1 MRILLKQARIV
12 DRNSPFNGKTL
23 DVLIENG
30 IISDLNNNI
39 KAEGALEITSPNLYV
54 SIGWVDLKSS
64 FGDPGFEHKETIE
77 SGLDTAAAG
86 GYTHIFTIPQTS
98 PICDNKTIV
107 DYQLSKAANH
117 TVQLH
122 PMGAITKGMKG
133 EEIAEMYDMMQA
145 GSKLFSDDTNPLN
158 TGMLQRALLY
168 SKNIGATLSL
178 AIRDPYL
185 SKNTQVNEGA
195 ASTRTGLKADPSISE
210 VIQLEKIVRMLEY
223 TGTSAHISG
232 VSAKESIEIIKKAK
246 NNGLSI
252 TCDVNVMNVLFTE
265 TDVLGFDNLMK
276 VLPVLRSETDRQHI
290 ISGINDGTI
299 DAITSDHRPVDAEEK
314 ELEFDYASFGSYQL
328 QTVFSSLNSQSK
340 ISLERLI
347 EVLSENARK
356 IGQIE
361 NSTIDIGKVA
371 DLTLFDPNE
380 KWTYSTETNVSRHA
394 YSPFLNKEF
403 TGKVLGIVRNTQ
415 CVFIDKHE

>member
-1 MRILLKQARIV
+1 MKILLKQARIV
-12 DRNSPFNGKTL
+12 DRNSPYNGKTL
-23 DVLIENG
+23 DVLLENG
-30 IISDLNNNI
+30 IISGINENI
-39 KAEGALEITSPNLYV
+39 TNEEAMLITSPNLHV
-54 SIGWVDLKSS
+54 SIGWVDLKSC

-86 GYTHIFTIPQTS
+86 GYTHVFTIPQTF

-107 DYQLSKAANH
+107 DYQLTKAANH
-117 TVQLH
+117 TVQIH

-133 EEIAEMYDMMQA
+133 EELAEMYDMMQA
-145 GSKLFSDDTNPLN
+145 GAKLFSDDTNSLN

-185 SKNTQVNEGA
+185 SKNTQVNEGS

-232 VSAKESIEIIKKAK
+232 VSTKEGIEIIKKAK
-246 NNGLSI
+246 DNGVSI
-252 TCDVNVMNVLFTE
+252 TCDVNLMNLLFTE
-265 TDVLGFDNLMK
+265 SDVLGFDNLMK
-276 VLPVLRSETDRQHI
+276 VLPVLRTENDRQHI
-290 ISGINDGTI
+290 ISGINNGTI
-299 DAITSDHRPVDAEEK
+299 DTITSDHRPVDAEEK

-328 QTVFSSLNSQSK
+328 QTVFSSLNSLSK
-340 ISLERLI
+340 ISLDKII

-356 IGQIE
+356 IGKIE
-361 NSTIDIGKVA
+361 NSIIDTGKVA
-371 DLTLFDPNE
+371 DLTIFDPKE
-380 KWTYSTETNVSRHA
+380 KWTYSAENNLSRHS

-415 CVFIDKHE
+415 CVFID

>member
-12 DRNSPFNGKTL
+12 DKNSPFNGKTL

-39 KAEGALEITSPNLYV
+39 KAEGALEITSPNLHV

-86 GYTHIFTIPQTS
+86 GYTHVFTIPQTS
-98 PICDNKTIV
+98 PICDNKTII
-107 DYQLSKAANH
+107 DYQLTKAANH

-133 EEIAEMYDMMQA
+133 EELAEMYDMMQA
-145 GSKLFSDDTNPLN
+145 GAKLFSDDTNSLN

-223 TGTSAHISG
+223 TGTSTHICG
-232 VSAKESIEIIKKAK
+232 VSSKESIEIIRKAK
-246 NNGLSI
+246 NNGISI
-252 TCDVNVMNVLFTE
+252 TCDVNIMNVLFTE
-265 TDVLGFDNLMK
+265 SDVLGFDNLMK
-276 VLPVLRSETDRQHI
+276 VLPVLRSESDRQHI
-290 ISGINDGTI
+290 ILGINDGTI
-299 DAITSDHRPVDAEEK
+299 DTITSDHRPVDAEEK

-328 QTVFSSLNSQSK
+328 QTVFSSLNSLTK
-340 ISLERLI
+340 ISLDKII
-347 EVLSENARK
+347 EVLSKNARK

-361 NSTIDIGKVA
+361 NSTIDTGKVA

-380 KWTYSTETNVSRHA
+380 KWTYSAENNVSRHA
-394 YSPFLNKEF
+394 YSPFLNKEL

-415 CVFIDKHE
+415 CVFVD